1 MARLAQL
8 HEVDLKLLR
17 YFCAI
22 VEENSFT
29 AAQAKLNIS
38 QSSLS
43 EYLKSLE
50 VRLGL
55 TLCQR
60 GPKGFVLYEEGRQVY
75 QAAQVLFESIDR
87 FKDKVFD
94 IGEAVAGELNIIIQD
109 GIINNPRSKIPLAI
123 QNFTSK
129 FPLVKLKV
137 ELMLGN
143 QMITKLSEG
152 FLGVGIGLPNHRVD
166 NLNYTELF
174 DEVLNLYC
182 AKGHP
187 AFEVVGRDFDEQ
199 LIAKYPYCSRGN
211 LEVLRTGR
219 GEKVIDVGLGGDA
232 QLALILSGRDL
243 GYLSEH
249 TANPYVAMGQM
260 KRIDTVT
267 SRQVVQAAAAVNSNH
282 LDHRVLREFVK
293 SLIEVHSTDMAIG
306 DSPAG
311 ISKRSFSSSLSKQR
325 IAQGGSPS

>member
-22 VEENSFT
+22 VEENSFI
-29 AAQAKLNIS
+29 AAQARLNIS

-75 QAAQVLFESIDR
+75 QAAQILFESIEK
-87 FKDKVFD
+87 FKGKILE
-94 IGEAVAGELNIIIQD
+94 IGEAVTGELNIVIQD
-109 GIINNPRSKIPLAI
+109 GIINNPCSQIPLAI
-123 QNFTSK
+123 QTFTSK

-166 NLNYTELF
+166 NLSYTKLF

-187 AFEVVGRDFDEQ
+187 AFDLGDTKFDER
-199 LIAKYPYCSRGN
+199 LIAEYSYCSRGN
-211 LEVLRTGR
+211 QEMIRTGR
-219 GEKVIDVGLGGDA
+219 GEKVADVGLGGDA

-249 TANPYVAMGQM
+249 TANPYVAMGQI
-260 KRIDTVT
+260 KRIDADT
-267 SRQVVQAAAAVNSNH
+267 SRQVVQAAAIVNSNH

-293 SLIEVHSTDMAIG
+293 SLVDAHSADIAFS
-306 DSPAG
+306 DSPMG
-311 ISKRSFSSSLSKQR
+311 ISRGRSAL
-325 IAQGGSPS
+325 A